1 MLACSAMV
9 GDAAAAETA
18 AAEAQARAEAAVEA
32 QIAAERQLR
41 EAAEAQA
48 SEADAVRTLRQSE
61 PRQEASLLHIVL
73 PADQVIVCRWRK
85 QRKRRRRLPP
95 PEPGPPPLAHLK
107 DLVTHQA

>member
-1 MLACSAMV
+1 MV

-48 SEADAVRTLRQSE
+48 SEADAVRTLRHSE
-61 PRQEASLLHIVL
+61 PRQEASLLHVGL

-107 DLVTHQA
+107 DLVTQQA

>member
-1 MLACSAMV
+1 MHLLTTRSKLKALARACSAMV

-61 PRQEASLLHIVL
+61 PRQEASLLHIFL
-73 PADQVIVCRWRK
+73 LTR
-85 QRKRRRRLPP
+85 
-95 PEPGPPPLAHLK
+95 
-107 DLVTHQA
+107 